1 MSFRPFFL
9 ALYRRFRAAGLM
21 VALAGAPAAAAAP
34 NVVLILADDLGWG
47 DLGCYG
53 QKDIRTPNLD
63 RLAAEGMRFTQ
74 FYAGSSVCAPSRS
87 CLMSGRHNGR
97 GRVRDNVPHGIH
109 LLAGDLIIPE
119 ILRGAGYRTGGFGK
133 WSLGDHGEAGAPWLK
148 GFAEFYG
155 YPNQDHA
162 HFYYPHFLWDTN
174 RVVLLPGNRP
184 GVPAARR
191 EYAPDLLLARAL
203 RFLEA
208 ARDDRRP
215 FFLYFPTILPHWSEF
230 PKDSPDSHLVPDDA
244 PYSERPWPQVERN
257 YAAMVTRLD
266 RDIGRLLAK
275 LGELGLERDTLVL
288 FTSDN
293 GPSGETIHRPDFF
306 RSAGPFRGSKRHL
319 HEGGIR
325 VPLLARWPGV
335 IAPGGVSG
343 VVAGHWDVLPTLAE
357 LAGAPVPE
365 DIDGLSLAPVFRG
378 GARPRE
384 HEFLYWDYGH
394 TRDAFLQAVRAG
406 DWKAVRPALN
416 QPTELY
422 DLAADPGESR
432 DLAPQRPEVIARME
446 GLMQR
451 AFEPSPDYPLKSAAG
466 RRLK

>member
-1 MSFRPFFL
+1 MHPFRLLVSIL
-9 ALYRRFRAAGLM
+9 ALALAAGGAGAGTRAAG
-21 VALAGAPAAAAAP
+21 P
-34 NVVLILADDLGWG
+34 NVILILADDLGWG
-47 DLGCYG
+47 DLGSYG
-53 QKDIRTPNLD
+53 QQEIQTPHLD

-87 CLMSGRHNGR
+87 CLMTGRHNGR
-97 GRVRDNVPHGIH
+97 GRVRDNVPHGVH
-109 LLAGDLIIPE
+109 LLAGDRVIPE
-119 ILRGAGYRTGGFGK
+119 VLREAGYRTGGFGK

-148 GFAEFYG
+148 GFDEYYG

-191 EYAPDLLLARAL
+191 EYAPDLLLTRAV
-203 RFLEA
+203 RFLEET
-208 ARDDRRP
+208 RKDRRP

-230 PKDSPDSHLVPDDA
+230 PKDSPDSHPVPEDA

-266 RDIGRLLAK
+266 RDVGRLLAK

-325 VPLLARWPGV
+325 VPLLARWPAV
-335 IAPGGVSG
+335 IAPGQVSR
-343 VVAGHWDVLPTLAE
+343 VLAGHWDILPTLAE
-357 LAGAPVPE
+357 LAGAPPGG
-365 DIDGLSLAPVFRG
+365 DIDGISLASVFRG
-378 GARPRE
+378 RPRPRE

-406 DWKAVRPALN
+406 DWKAVRTALN
-416 QPTELY
+416 RPTELY

-432 DLAPQRPEVIARME
+432 DLARERPEIVARLE
-446 GLMQR
+446 GLMRQ
-451 AFEPSPDYPLKSAAG
+451 AFEPSPDYPLKSAAD
-466 RRLK
+466 RPRE